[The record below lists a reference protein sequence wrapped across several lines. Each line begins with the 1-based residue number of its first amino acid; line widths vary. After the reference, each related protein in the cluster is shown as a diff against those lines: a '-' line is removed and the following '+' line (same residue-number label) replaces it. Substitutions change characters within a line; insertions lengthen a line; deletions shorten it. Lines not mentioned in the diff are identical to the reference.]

1 MILNKDAELTG
12 SDILLKNKKKGPD
25 IGSASTN
32 SIPQSSDLSTPSKN
46 KYDLADDATYL
57 SAVERGDMET
67 AQRIVDEQANRE
79 GYTVKGSHETHKGG
93 CRIWW
98 AKKRETEQYLQIV
111 NSYAKKIPK
120 HRKRRQKQSK
130 NLLNYLEMQKIM

>member
-32 SIPQSSDLSTPSKN
+32 SISPKSDLSTPFEENSVT
-46 KYDLADDATYL
+46 KYDIGDYAAKDSEYL

-67 AQRIVDEQANRE
+67 AQKMVDEAAKAV
-79 GYTVKGSHETHKGG
+79 GYTTKGFHGTPKGDFTVFG
-93 CRIWW
+93 G
-98 AKKRETEQYLQIV
+98 
-111 NSYAKKIPK
+111 
-120 HRKRRQKQSK
+120 QKTRNGAPPADCQ
-130 NLLNYLEMQKIM
+130 